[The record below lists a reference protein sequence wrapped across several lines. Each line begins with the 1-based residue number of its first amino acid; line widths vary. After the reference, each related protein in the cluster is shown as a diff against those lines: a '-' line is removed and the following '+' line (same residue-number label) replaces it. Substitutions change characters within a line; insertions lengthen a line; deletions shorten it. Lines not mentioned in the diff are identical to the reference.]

1 LKYRLFCKSDSSVED
16 AAVLYSMMACCKE
29 ADVDFRQWLVFFLN
43 NVHRY
48 DNDLSM
54 ELADLPPHAFKN
66 SNKKPE

>member
-1 LKYRLFCKSDSSVED
+1 
-16 AAVLYSMMACCKE
+16 MMACCKE

-54 ELADLPPHAFKN
+54 DLVELLPYAFKN
-66 SNKKPE
+66 SNRKPE